1 METLKTPQAVYIE
14 AASVGDAQAISHLVR
29 GLAPSFTLDPSGQ
42 GAEAFMDSISADG
55 ILRLMAAPNF
65 VYFKGRV
72 GGELAGVLAVRDN
85 AHLYHLFVH
94 PGYQGRG
101 VARGL
106 WLHARARA
114 EAAGNPGVYTVNS
127 TPGAVPVY
135 EKFGFRAVGL
145 RVETMGMAYVP
156 MRLDILAA

>member
-1 METLKTPQAVYIE
+1 VNIE
-14 AASVGDAQAISHLVR
+14 AASASDAQAISHLVR

-55 ILRLMAAPNF
+55 ILRLIAAPNF
-65 VYFKGRV
+65 MYFKGSV
-72 GGELAGVLAVRDN
+72 EGELAGVLAVRDN

-127 TPGAVPVY
+127 TPAAVPVY
-135 EKFGFRAVGL
+135 EKFGFRTIGP
-145 RVETMGMAYVP
+145 RVETLGIAYVP
-156 MRLDILAA
+156 MRLEMLPA